1 MTVYLTDF
9 EKKVA
14 EDYGTA
20 VYAWAMEHGLQD
32 MRKDPTKTSLQLN
45 QDSAKGEV
53 GFCKLQNVF
62 YNFQLDGP
70 SRVDVRVGDK
80 IIDIKWTD
88 NPNYNLAVCGHIT
101 RDDAADYFVLMR
113 GPADGVMEYAGH
125 ISRDDF
131 YDNCTTM
138 TGYDGRPFWLLNA
151 SCLNKGLIPI
161 L

>member
-14 EDYGTA
+14 EDYGAA
-20 VYAWAMEHGLQD
+20 VYAWAMEHGLHD

-53 GFCKLQNVF
+53 GFCKLQNVY

-70 SRVDVRVGDK
+70 TRIDVRVGGK
-80 IIDIKWTD
+80 IVDIKWTD

-101 RDDAADYFVLMR
+101 RDDAADYFALMR
-113 GPADGVMEYAGH
+113 GPANGEMEYAGH
-125 ISRDDF
+125 IARDDF
-131 YDNCTTM
+131 YDQCISI
-138 TGYDGRPFWLLNA
+138 TGHDGRPFWLLDA
-151 SCLNKGLIPI
+151 KYLNKGLIPI